1 MVKTLTVANPK
12 SVLAMQRVF
21 VDALGLPNLC
31 TALDIHM
38 EVDEIPTVT
47 LKMLMSQ
54 EMFDALTPELILQSG
69 CDLEVERGEGDDVEV
84 ADA

>member
-12 SVLAMQRVF
+12 SVLAMQRAV

-47 LKMLMSQ
+47 LKMLMPQ

-69 CDLEVERGEGDDVEV
+69 CDLELENEPTE
-84 ADA
+84 

>member
-12 SVLAMQRVF
+12 SVLAMQRAF
-21 VDALGLPNLC
+21 IDALGLPNLC
-31 TALDIHM
+31 TCLDIHM
-38 EVDEIPTVT
+38 EVDEIPTIT

-54 EMFDALTPELILQSG
+54 EMFDALTPELVLQSG
-69 CDLEVERGEGDDVEV
+69 CNLEVEREEGDDVEV